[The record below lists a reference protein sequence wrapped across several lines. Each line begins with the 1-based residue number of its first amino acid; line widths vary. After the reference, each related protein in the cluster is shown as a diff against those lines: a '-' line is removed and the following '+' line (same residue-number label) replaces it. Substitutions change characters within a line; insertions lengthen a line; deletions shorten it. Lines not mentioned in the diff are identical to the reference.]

1 MLCHFFDNEISII
14 AMSNG
19 RRDYKEHPLAGVV
32 LCFTSILP
40 EQRSKLAEIAGQM
53 GAVHKYDLTSDV
65 THLLVGET
73 NTEKYKFVARE
84 RSDVLVLVPEWIEA
98 VRQSWMDGGDTDLH
112 ALEQKYRLPTFH
124 GLSIC
129 VTGFE
134 DPSYRNYLQETTIA
148 NGAEFRKDLTK
159 TVTHLIAQQA
169 SGAKYK
175 FATQWSIKVVS
186 AKWFSDSLERGM
198 ILDET
203 RYDPLLPP
211 QEQGVGA
218 WNRDQVQVPVKRKTA
233 TESSNTRSRKL
244 RRVASTKLGD
254 QNEGIWGDIIG
265 SGFSSSEKFNSVSLD
280 KGASLDSETKEA
292 SITQQ
297 TKTLNNELLAD
308 SPSPDDYEEHI
319 SLEQKGFLQ
328 GCYFYIHGFS
338 SKQVDILRHH
348 LGVNGANVVQ
358 HLNDF
363 SSSNIPKHGNGLYII
378 SSYKTPRSEVP
389 STDDKGFSCE
399 LVTDMWLERC
409 LDANAFISPET
420 HVTSTPFPHMPLNG
434 FEGLKI
440 CSTGFAGIDLLHIS
454 KMVAVMGAKYE
465 EYLTPNVSVLISND
479 SQTANTE
486 KIRHALE
493 WEIPVVSADWLWISV
508 QSGKRK
514 AFDPY
519 VLHKT
524 SQKKEAKHEQSKC
537 AQDSSE
543 ITHKSSLSQSGANA
557 DSRTRQTSFA
567 ASEKDDPVA
576 GEALSA
582 KPSVSD
588 RQKDSVSSA
597 SQLLTEES
605 DIKDKRQTEKA
616 PPEDSGT
623 SVHSHRSF
631 ENIESS
637 MNRFLKKARE
647 LTRARSTLGSENGTR
662 RRPNLGRTNSSS
674 SRNEFKR
681 TDSRISVSSIDTM
694 NEDGYGSAVSADT
707 DANNPLTAK
716 LSRNLTGQ
724 SLSSLLSSSK
734 FTRYIDS
741 PIPEND
747 ELPDD
752 ENGTPAMTQLNY
764 EDPNA
769 MAAREEIMRLARRGN
784 VDEAHVTEILKQ
796 KQAMQPQAVVDEFP
810 QLVDKQGGRMT
821 ARRTR
826 RSAGK
831 Q

>member
-1 MLCHFFDNEISII
+1 
-14 AMSNG
+14 
-19 RRDYKEHPLAGVV
+19 
-32 LCFTSILP
+32 
-40 EQRSKLAEIAGQM
+40 
-53 GAVHKYDLTSDV
+53 
-65 THLLVGET
+65 
-73 NTEKYKFVARE
+73 
-84 RSDVLVLVPEWIEA
+84 
-98 VRQSWMDGGDTDLH
+98 
-112 ALEQKYRLPTFH
+112 
-124 GLSIC
+124 
-129 VTGFE
+129 
-134 DPSYRNYLQETTIA
+134 
-148 NGAEFRKDLTK
+148 
-159 TVTHLIAQQA
+159 
-169 SGAKYK
+169 
-175 FATQWSIKVVS
+175 
-186 AKWFSDSLERGM
+186 
-198 ILDET
+198 
-203 RYDPLLPP
+203 
-211 QEQGVGA
+211 
-218 WNRDQVQVPVKRKTA
+218 
-233 TESSNTRSRKL
+233 
-244 RRVASTKLGD
+244 
-254 QNEGIWGDIIG
+254 
-265 SGFSSSEKFNSVSLD
+265 
-280 KGASLDSETKEA
+280 
-292 SITQQ
+292 
-297 TKTLNNELLAD
+297 
-308 SPSPDDYEEHI
+308 
-319 SLEQKGFLQ
+319 
-328 GCYFYIHGFS
+328 
-338 SKQVDILRHH
+338 
-348 LGVNGANVVQ
+348 
-358 HLNDF
+358 
-363 SSSNIPKHGNGLYII
+363 
-378 SSYKTPRSEVP
+378 
-389 STDDKGFSCE
+389 
-399 LVTDMWLERC
+399 
-409 LDANAFISPET
+409 
-420 HVTSTPFPHMPLNG
+420 
-434 FEGLKI
+434 
-440 CSTGFAGIDLLHIS
+440 
-454 KMVAVMGAKYE
+454 
-465 EYLTPNVSVLISND
+465 
-479 SQTANTE
+479 
-486 KIRHALE
+486 
-493 WEIPVVSADWLWISV
+493 VSADWLWISV

-514 AFDPY
+514 VFDPY

-605 DIKDKRQTEKA
+605 DIKDKRRTEKA